1 MKTLYRQPVLK
12 EITMSFSLCVTG
24 SPYGL
29 DGYAGNYNSD
39 EDNDYSD
46 YDF

>member
-1 MKTLYRQPVLK
+1 MKILYRQPVLK

-29 DGYAGNYNSD
+29 DGYAGNYNEDDD
-39 EDNDYSD
+39 ENYGE
-46 YDF
+46 F